1 MRVLG
6 LMACGLL
13 LAACT
18 STVGGTP
25 EPGGLASTE
34 VLGDLRTVD
43 YCTMLDWDGPGEPV
57 SSFERCTAE
66 ADGLRRAVGPL
77 REAESFG
84 TVAYDYPGELPD
96 GVRILVPEPE
106 NEYATCTRVVA
117 FTDAVWLVVAV
128 SEDAYPPE
136 YTEEERCAAADD
148 LLTAALAVI
157 DGERVGH
164 LSYGRDSFGGL
175 DACAVLTR
183 VGVGAGEKP
192 WDWPAGHNCYFSEA
206 WLEIRVDEP
215 STGQRELVGDRPVLL
230 EIDGGFCDLVVERPS
245 DRPGLVEAARF
256 GGTIADDAI
265 GKSGLSAAKVCP
277 VAWAVAEQVVP
288 TLPQ

>member
-1 MRVLG
+1 
-6 LMACGLL
+6 MACGLV

-25 EPGGLASTE
+25 EPAGLAATE

-43 YCTMLDWDGPGEPV
+43 YCTMLDRDGPGEPV
-57 SSFERCTAE
+57 SSFERCTVE
-66 ADGLRRAVGPL
+66 VDGLRRDVGPL
-77 REAESFG
+77 REAEAFG
-84 TVAYDYPGELPD
+84 TVPYDYPGEVPD

-106 NEYATCTRVVA
+106 NEYATCTRLVA
-117 FTDAVWLVVAV
+117 FTDAVWLTVAV
-128 SEDAYPPE
+128 SEDAYPAE
-136 YTEEERCAAADD
+136 HTEEERCAAADD
-148 LLTAALAVI
+148 LLAGALAAL

-164 LSYGRDSFGGL
+164 LSYGRDSFGRL

-183 VGVGAGEKP
+183 VGVGAGEEP
-192 WDWPAGHNCYFSEA
+192 WAWPGGHNCYFSEA

-215 STGQRELVGDRPVLL
+215 SRGQRAQLGDRPVLL
-230 EIDGGFCDLVVERPS
+230 ETDGGFCDIVVERAS
-245 DRPGLVEAARF
+245 DRRGLVEAARF

-265 GKSGLSAAKVCP
+265 GKSGLSAADVCP
-277 VAWAVAEQVVP
+277 AAWAAAEKAVP

>member
-1 MRVLG
+1 MRALG
-6 LMACGLL
+6 LTACGLL

-25 EPGGLASTE
+25 EPARFTSTAA
-34 VLGDLRTVD
+34 LGDLRTVD
-43 YCTMLDWDGPGEPV
+43 YCTLLDPAGGEPV

-66 ADGLRRAVGPL
+66 VDGLLRAVGPL
-77 REAESFG
+77 REAESAG
-84 TVAYDYPGELPD
+84 TLPYDYPGDLPD

-106 NEYATCTRVVA
+106 NKYATCTRLVA
-117 FTDAVWLVVAV
+117 FTDAVWLTVAV
-128 SEDAYPPE
+128 SEDAYPAE
-136 YTEEERCAAADD
+136 NTDEERCAAADD
-148 LLTAALAVI
+148 LLAAALAAI

-164 LSYGRDSFGGL
+164 LSFGRDSFGRL
-175 DACAVLTR
+175 DACELLTGA
-183 VGVGAGEKP
+183 GVGTDEEP

-215 STGQRELVGDRPVLL
+215 STGRRELLGDRPVML

-256 GGTIADDAI
+256 GGTLPDVLDT
-265 GKSGLSAAKVCP
+265 SGLSVPDTCP
-277 VAWAVAEQVVP
+277 RAWAVAEQVVP
-288 TLPQ
+288 RLPQ